1 MKTRSAVLPVLSL
14 AALLLASCA
23 PTTLGGTAGRIV
35 DVRSGQEGSVRFLG
49 GVPGRPPPP
58 GDPDKVAVNIGG
70 VAYSGRATVIG
81 EASGPHPGGAGLG
94 LSLGFGSSFGPGGGS
109 SGGFAGVVGS
119 SPAHGVSTVR
129 QGNLIAKATA
139 RPDGSVPVL
148 SCTFQV
154 DAADHGIGSCQDS
167 AGASYTL
174 QF

>member
-35 DVRSGQEGSVRFLG
+35 DVRSGQEGTVRFLG
-49 GVPGRPPPP
+49 GVPGRALLP
-58 GDPDKVAVNIGG
+58 GDPDNVTVNIGG

-81 EASGPHPGGAGLG
+81 EASGPHLGSAGLG

-119 SPAHGVSTVR
+119 PARGASTVR
-129 QGNLIAKATA
+129 QGNLVAKATA
-139 RPDGSVPVL
+139 RPDGSAPVL

-154 DAADHGIGSCQDS
+154 DASDHGIGSCQDS
-167 AGASYTL
+167 GGASYSL